1 MMAQFD
7 REFDPMSAITIL
19 DAIRWPI
26 SAWDIDLSAE
36 TICSCFKKALYSED
50 PIEIH
55 NQELIKEIGKGLQG
69 LELSNNIQQAM
80 DINQFLNPAD
90 EQVNDSLIG
99 IDDAVLSQF
108 SLKDDDWHILPQ
120 ITASETLE
128 SLYKLQLYEE
138 QQVDANQGLIQLL
151 RHHERVLFGRKQ
163 KKQQQAD
170 IRCYF
175 R

>member
-1 MMAQFD
+1 
-7 REFDPMSAITIL
+7 MSAITIL
-19 DAIRWPI
+19 DAIRWAI

-36 TICSCFKKALYSED
+36 TIRNCFKKALSSED
-50 PIEIH
+50 STEIH
-55 NQELIKEIGKGLQG
+55 DQELIKGIEKGLQG

-108 SLKDDDWHILPQ
+108 SLEDEGQEEDDDWHILPQ
-120 ITASETLE
+120 ITASEALE

-138 QQVDANQGLIQLL
+138 QRVDANRGLIQLL
-151 RHHERVLFGRKQ
+151 RHHERVLLGRKQ
-163 KKQQQAD
+163 EKQQQAD
-170 IRCYF
+170 IRCCF